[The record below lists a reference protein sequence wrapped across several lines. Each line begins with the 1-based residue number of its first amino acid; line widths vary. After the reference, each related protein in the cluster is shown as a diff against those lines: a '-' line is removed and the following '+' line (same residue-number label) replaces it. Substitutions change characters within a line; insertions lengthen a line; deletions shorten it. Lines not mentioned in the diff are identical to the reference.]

1 MRTGALLAMLGLVAP
16 AVLAGCSRGSALPG
30 RDASARTLAGCAR
43 VACTGVLRNGARYR
57 IELPRIWNGTLLLYS
72 HGYRPAAP
80 LPPEYASVSTTA
92 EVAPD
97 DTVAGH
103 LLASGY
109 ALVGSAESRNG
120 WTVGDSLAAADL
132 LYSLFRTEV
141 GVPARVYTWGESVG
155 GMVSE
160 LLAERRSWVSGTAP
174 FCGLLAGL
182 NLNQDLALDAAVG
195 VRTLLYP
202 SEQLTGATPA
212 AARATY
218 EEAAFRIRA
227 AAAAGGAGL
236 AKVLLIGALVQAAEQ
251 SAGHDGATRTARIAA
266 VVENLLGALAVGIV
280 GRPDLEERAGGN
292 PSTNRAAD
300 YDARVPDLKRAEI
313 AELSGTSLASV
324 NVLLAHVDAAPKVAA
339 DQAARTAVDRFGNP
353 TGALRVPT
361 VTLQTTVDPLAV
373 PQNERVFADLVVK
386 AGTRTS
392 DLLQL
397 FTRPPVHFTGTAPYG
412 AGHCA
417 FTSWEQAGAII
428 ALDRWV
434 KTGDQP
440 TVQDLAALLAGP
452 DRTTGF
458 IPVYQP
464 GPWPAL
470 TGN

>member
-1 MRTGALLAMLGLVAP
+1 MGVLLALLGLVAP
-16 AVLAGCSRGSALPG
+16 LVLAGCSRGSAIPS
-30 RDASARTLAGCAR
+30 RDASARTFADCAR
-43 VACTGVLRNGARYR
+43 VACSGALGSGDSYR

-80 LPPEYASVSTTA
+80 LPPDYAQVSTA
-92 EVAPD
+92 ADVAPD
-97 DTVAGH
+97 DVVADH
-103 LLASGY
+103 LLESGY
-109 ALVGSAESRNG
+109 ALVGYAQSRNG
-120 WTVGDSLAAADL
+120 WTVRDSLDAADR
-132 LYSLFRTEV
+132 LYSLFRSEV
-141 GVPARVYTWGESVG
+141 GVPARVYTWGESIG

-160 LLAERRSWVSGTAP
+160 LLAEQRSWVSGTAP
-174 FCGLLAGL
+174 FCGLLAGT

-202 SEQLTGATPA
+202 SEQLTGYASPA
-212 AARATY
+212 AAKATY
-218 EEAAFRIRA
+218 EGAAYRIRA
-227 AAAAGGAGL
+227 AAASGGAGL
-236 AKVLLIGALVQAAEQ
+236 AKVLLIGALVQASEQ
-251 SAGHDGATRTARIAA
+251 SKSHDGATRTARIAA
-266 VVENLLGALAVGIV
+266 VVENLLGALAVGII

-292 PSTNRAAD
+292 PSTNQAAD

-324 NVLLAHVDAAPKVAA
+324 DALLARVDAAPRVAA
-339 DQAARTAVDRFGNP
+339 DQTARTAVDRLGNP

-361 VTLQTTVDPLAV
+361 VTLHTTVDPLAV
-373 PQNERVFADLVVK
+373 PQNERVFANLVGT

-397 FTRPPVHFTGTAPYG
+397 FTRPPTRFTGTAPYG

-434 KTGDQP
+434 KTGNQP

-452 DRTTGF
+452 DQTTGF